1 MSALRAVFGVA
12 LADFRER
19 SRSSQLLVVP
29 VLVAYFAK
37 VVTVDSTLVVAD
49 QYTGVP
55 TAAWYGGMVMGIG
68 TTVLLLAGFPLV
80 KGSLARDR
88 QTNVAPLVGTS
99 PIPDWQYLIGKWIS
113 NVAVLS
119 IATAVLALATN
130 VAFILDGTGALNPLP
145 LWLPFILVTVPAMG
159 FVGAATLC
167 FETIGFLRGTAG
179 TVLYFLVVL
188 TAISA
193 SLVTSVPIDLTGI
206 ALLRDS
212 MGTAITTQ
220 YPAFEGPIRTFAYTS
235 TGGAVNTFRWPGLAV
250 TQQTV
255 GSRLPIV
262 ALTGGLLSIAPVAFD
277 RFNEPSSRVPAFL
290 RRHSPDDMAES
301 NDTTAQ
307 GPVSSAATSFDI
319 DSLAPVESGEFDS
332 VRVVMT
338 ELRMALRGHRRLWY
352 LACIAGFVSTAVV
365 PLQSLKTV
373 VIPLVLLLALPVWS
387 ALGLREQTY
396 RTEELVFV
404 ASNPLRLLS
413 VSYVV
418 GVVFGAIL
426 ILPAL
431 VRLVMN
437 GTPAALIGPLVA
449 IGCLPAVA
457 LAAGILSSQPSVFEI
472 AYLTAWYI
480 GPMNGVEPLDY
491 IRADPSTSPT
501 VSVAYL
507 ALMVVALAV
516 AVLGRRRQLRS

>member
-29 VLVAYFAK
+29 VLIAYFAK
-37 VVTVDSTLVVAD
+37 VVTIDSTLVVAD

-119 IATAVLALATN
+119 IATAVLALATT
-130 VAFILDGTGALNPLP
+130 VAFVVDGTGALNPLP

-159 FVGAATLC
+159 FVAAATLC

-188 TAISA
+188 AAISA
-193 SLVTSVPIDLTGI
+193 SLVASVPIDLTGI
-206 ALLRDS
+206 TILRDS

-235 TGGAVNTFRWPGLAV
+235 TEGAVKTFRWPGLAL
-250 TQQTV
+250 TQEAL
-255 GSRLPIV
+255 GSRLSIV
-262 ALTGGLLSIAPVAFD
+262 ALTVGLLAIAAVAFD
-277 RFNEPSSRVPAFL
+277 RFDEPSSRVLGFL
-290 RRHSPDDMAES
+290 RRHSSKDTAEQS
-301 NDTTAQ
+301 EVIAKGD
-307 GPVSSAATSFDI
+307 VSPAPTPDI
-319 DSLAPVESGEFDS
+319 DSLAPVEPGKFDS
-332 VRVVMT
+332 ISVVLA

-365 PLQSLKTV
+365 PLQSLSAIV
-373 VIPLVLLLALPVWS
+373 LPLVLLLALPVWS
-387 ALGLREQTY
+387 ALGLRERTY
-396 RTEELVFV
+396 GTAELVFV

-418 GVVFGAIL
+418 GVIFGASL
-426 ILPAL
+426 VLPAL
-431 VRLVMN
+431 VRLAIS
-437 GTPAALIGPLVA
+437 GTPGSLLGPLVA
-449 IGCLPAVA
+449 ICCLPAVA
-457 LAAGILSSQPSVFEI
+457 LAAGILSSQASVFEI

-491 IRADPSTSPT
+491 IRANPSTSPT
-501 VSVAYL
+501 VSAAYL
-507 ALMVVALAV
+507 ALTVVALAV
-516 AVLGRRRQLRS
+516 AVLGRRRQTRS

>member
-19 SRSSQLLVVP
+19 SRSSQLLIVP
-29 VLVAYFAK
+29 VLIAYFAK

-88 QTNVAPLVGTS
+88 QTNVAPLIGTS

-113 NVAVLS
+113 NVVVLS
-119 IATAVLALATN
+119 IATAVLALATT
-130 VAFILDGTGALNPLP
+130 VAFVVDGTGALNPLP
-145 LWLPFILVTVPAMG
+145 LWLPFMLVTVPAMG
-159 FVGAATLC
+159 FVAASTLC

-188 TAISA
+188 AAISA
-193 SLVTSVPIDLTGI
+193 SLVASVPIDLTGI
-206 ALLRDS
+206 AMLGDS

-220 YPAFEGPIRTFAYTS
+220 YPAFEGPIRTFAYTP
-235 TGGAVNTFRWPGLAV
+235 TEGAVKTFRWPGLAL

-255 GSRLPIV
+255 GSRFPIV
-262 ALTGGLLSIAPVAFD
+262 ALTVGLLAIATVAFD
-277 RFNEPSSRVPAFL
+277 RFGEPSSLVLRFL
-290 RRHSPDDMAES
+290 RRHSPDDTAERS
-301 NDTTAQ
+301 DTTAK
-307 GPVSSAATSFDI
+307 GDI
-319 DSLAPVESGEFDS
+319 SPAPPTPDIESLAPVEPGKFDS
-332 VRVVMT
+332 ISVVLA

-352 LACIAGFVSTAVV
+352 LACLAGFVATAVV
-365 PLQSLKTV
+365 PLQSLSAV
-373 VIPLVLLLALPVWS
+373 VLPLVLLLALPVWS
-387 ALGLREQTY
+387 ALGLRERTY
-396 RTEELVFV
+396 GTEELVFV

-418 GVVFGAIL
+418 GVIFGAGL
-426 ILPAL
+426 VLPAL
-431 VRLVMN
+431 VRLAFS
-437 GTPAALIGPLVA
+437 GTPETLLGPLVA

-457 LAAGILSSQPSVFEI
+457 LAAGILSSQASVFEI

-491 IRADPSTSPT
+491 IRANPSTSPT
-501 VSVAYL
+501 VSAAYL
-507 ALMVVALAV
+507 ALTIVALAV
-516 AVLGRRRQLRS
+516 AVLGRRRQARS